1 MSNSIHV
8 ISPYRHNGMWVFTD
22 PVVGLKREPFVAGA
36 DTVID
41 IATQSIPGAGRGFN
55 LVFSEHPFPT
65 AQVCLKIKERGV
77 EQIHGNTYHC
87 DELGVD
93 AWLCPA
99 LYKYFDVAPEC
110 IYAEFKAKVKT
121 NESKIKNKQEI
132 SKDQIKQGGSVR
144 GGVSI
149 W

>member
-22 PVVGLKREPFVAGA
+22 PAVGLKREPFVAGA

-41 IATQSIPGAGRGFN
+41 MATQSIPGAGRGFN
-55 LVFSEHPFPT
+55 LVFSANPFPG
-65 AQVCLKIKERGV
+65 AQIVLEKRGEGDRITGNNYQCV
-77 EQIHGNTYHC
+77 EF
-87 DELGVD
+87 GVG

-121 NESKIKNKQEI
+121 NESKIKNKQEV

-144 GGVSI
+144 GGVAVG
-149 W
+149 